1 MSFAKTV
8 TLDQKTIDFI
18 NFLME
23 ELNIENFSQA
33 LRIAVTY
40 ATIYKKKTGEREDN
54 KSNLIILRFRLEE
67 SMTQVKRADNIFS
80 KIQTILIGRW
90 SDKQKVAKL
99 KEIL

>member
-8 TLDQKTIDFI
+8 TLDQKSIDFI
-18 NFLME
+18 LFLMKK
-23 ELNIENFSQA
+23 LSLSNFSQA

-40 ATIYKKKTGEREDN
+40 AEIYEKKTIDREEQL
-54 KSNLIILRFRLEE
+54 KRLTILEYQIEE
-67 SMTQVKRADNIFS
+67 SEKTIHKANMIFKDIQVVLLS
-80 KIQTILIGRW
+80 RW